1 MMGETVSG
9 GTGVYSTRGGGGT
22 VALGVDDTAAI
33 AWGEG
38 VLPAAVIGVV
48 AQAGRSRVRMMKVM
62 SNGTLRVVIG
72 NWRLEIRDWYLGI
85 SHLLWG
91 FFRVGCW
98 DGKFFVIVSSSEK
111 HILSLLQVKNETT

>member
-1 MMGETVSG
+1 
-9 GTGVYSTRGGGGT
+9 
-22 VALGVDDTAAI
+22 
-33 AWGEG
+33 
-38 VLPAAVIGVV
+38 
-48 AQAGRSRVRMMKVM
+48 MMKVM

-85 SHLLWG
+85 SHLRWG
-91 FFRVGCW
+91 FFREGRW